1 MEPRITNP
9 AMLIP
14 GALESIQS
22 LVASLK
28 ENGVEETTL
37 ELVHLRTSQ
46 INGCGVCLDMDVRS
60 ARKNE
65 ESLERLLT
73 VAGWRDVPYFTESER
88 AALALAEAMTRFND
102 RPDPV
107 SDEVWAEAARHFDET
122 ALATLVSWIALVNLF
137 NRVNVTTRQV
147 PVRWN
152 G

>member
-9 AMLIP
+9 ALLIP
-14 GALESIQS
+14 GALEAIQS

-28 ENGVEETTL
+28 DNGVEEKTL

-60 ARKNE
+60 ARKNG

-73 VAGWRDVPYFTESER
+73 VAGWRDVPYFTEAER

-107 SDEVWAEAARHFDET
+107 SDEVWAEAARHYDET
-122 ALATLVSWIALVNLF
+122 ALGTLVTWIGLVNLF
-137 NRVNVTTRQV
+137 NRVNVTTHQV
-147 PVRWN
+147 AGRWN

>member
-1 MEPRITNP
+1 MEPRTNP

-22 LVASLK
+22 LVVSLK
-28 ENGVEETTL
+28 NNGVDETTL

-60 ARKNE
+60 ARKSG
-65 ESLERLLT
+65 ESLERLMT
-73 VAGWRDVPYFTESER
+73 VAGWRDVPYFTEAER

-122 ALATLVSWIALVNLF
+122 ALGTLVTWIGLVNLF

-147 PVRWN
+147 AGRWN

>member
-9 AMLIP
+9 ALLVP
-14 GALESIQS
+14 GALEAIQS

-28 ENGVEETTL
+28 DNGVEEKTL

-60 ARKNE
+60 ARKNG

-73 VAGWRDVPYFTESER
+73 VAGWRDVPYFTEAER

-107 SDEVWAEAARHFDET
+107 SDEVWAEAARHYDET
-122 ALATLVSWIALVNLF
+122 ALGTLVTWIALVNLF
-137 NRVNVTTRQV
+137 NRVNVTTHQV
-147 PVRWN
+147 AGRWN

>member
-9 AMLIP
+9 ALLIP
-14 GALESIQS
+14 GALEAIQS

-28 ENGVEETTL
+28 DNGVEEKTL

-60 ARKNE
+60 ARKNG

-73 VAGWRDVPYFTESER
+73 VAGWRDVPYFTEAER

-107 SDEVWAEAARHFDET
+107 SDEVWAEAARHYDET
-122 ALATLVSWIALVNLF
+122 ALGTLVTWIALVNLF
-137 NRVNVTTRQV
+137 NRVNVTTHQV
-147 PVRWN
+147 AGRWN

>member
-1 MEPRITNP
+1 
-9 AMLIP
+9 
-14 GALESIQS
+14 
-22 LVASLK
+22 
-28 ENGVEETTL
+28 
-37 ELVHLRTSQ
+37 
-46 INGCGVCLDMDVRS
+46 
-60 ARKNE
+60 
-65 ESLERLLT
+65 
-73 VAGWRDVPYFTESER
+73 VPYFTESER